1 MVTASEKMDLHLSTI
16 GKRVR
21 WPATDEL
28 ARGQGS
34 HAEIACVGT
43 GRWEVRA
50 QWLVNERYDS
60 DPDSIRCGCHL
71 QGYNHAHAEAGLTGL
86 ADAWELYSAVKQMLQ
101 LGQAATV
108 LGVVRVI

>member
-34 HAEIACVGT
+34 HAEIACVAT

-50 QWLVNERYDS
+50 QWSVNERYDS
-60 DPDSIRCGCHL
+60 DPDSIRCGCPL
-71 QGYNHAHAEAGLTGL
+71 QGHNHAHAETGLTGL
-86 ADAWELYSAVKQMLQ
+86 ADAWELYSEAKQVLQ
-101 LGQAATV
+101 LGHAVTV